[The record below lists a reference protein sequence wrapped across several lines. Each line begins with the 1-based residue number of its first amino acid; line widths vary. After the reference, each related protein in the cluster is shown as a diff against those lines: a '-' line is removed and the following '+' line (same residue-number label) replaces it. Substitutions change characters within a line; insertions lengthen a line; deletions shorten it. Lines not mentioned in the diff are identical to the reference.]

1 MPDVAASWFMEW
13 PTPATAKQHRP
24 GTGRVPEVPCLA
36 DFGTERE
43 DRLFVGHIA
52 DGDDEVDERKSRSA

>member
-1 MPDVAASWFMEW
+1 MEW